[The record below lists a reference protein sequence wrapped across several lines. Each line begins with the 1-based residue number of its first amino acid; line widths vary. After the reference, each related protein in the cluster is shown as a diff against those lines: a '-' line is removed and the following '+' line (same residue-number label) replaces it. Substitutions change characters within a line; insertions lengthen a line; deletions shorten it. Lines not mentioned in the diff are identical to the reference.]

1 MAHRIRK
8 SCDYLMSH
16 NIMILLFLTLIV
28 LSFSSIG
35 DTAVA
40 GMIGLALC
48 MAGCVQGA
56 VTVDLWVLVPMLIYD
71 LFSLASSWSAYGTIT
86 KGFAGTQIIFTVI
99 YLSMAYLDQREQK
112 CLRRLCAG
120 WIGCTAILGTLQ
132 FVRQAQAGTV
142 YRLGGILGAPNAFG
156 IFLVTGWFALL
167 ACEPEGFLEHIE
179 PFVLTALALTLSMGS
194 FVSMAVGIFAAFLYK
209 KRKASWKETFGYLCC
224 ILARASVGVGI
235 GILMYIAARRTKA
248 PWLCVP
254 IFLYLTAMAVNWKK
268 FVSFLRDYLTAAK
281 GIAGFGLVVAAAAVL
296 IRPSAAATFAERLR
310 MMRNGLGYLWMEPLL
325 GVGPYQ
331 WRALNL
337 YDGDTYFNT
346 WIIHN
351 LFIHIG
357 VELGLVALTAVIF
370 IAIRHFVKK
379 GDEMIKCGS
388 AAFCVHNLMDTGFF
402 FESIPALVFMTV
414 SSPRS
419 GGRRISDRAA
429 RLIFCIC
436 GAVFAYHLFHP
447 KG

>member
-99 YLSMAYLDQREQK
+99 YLAMAYLDQREQK

-235 GILMYIAARRTKA
+235 GILMYIAAGMYFYFITCFYSVRFQYDKKNKWISYITMFSA
-248 PWLCVP
+248 VVNV
-254 IFLYLTAMAVNWKK
+254 ILY
-268 FVSFLRDYLTAAK
+268 
-281 GIAGFGLVVAAAAVL
+281 
-296 IRPSAAATFAERLR
+296 
-310 MMRNGLGYLWMEPLL
+310 
-325 GVGPYQ
+325 
-331 WRALNL
+331 
-337 YDGDTYFNT
+337 
-346 WIIHN
+346 
-351 LFIHIG
+351 
-357 VELGLVALTAVIF
+357 
-370 IAIRHFVKK
+370 
-379 GDEMIKCGS
+379 
-388 AAFCVHNLMDTGFF
+388 
-402 FESIPALVFMTV
+402 
-414 SSPRS
+414 
-419 GGRRISDRAA
+419 
-429 RLIFCIC
+429 
-436 GAVFAYHLFHP
+436 
-447 KG
+447 